1 MCCMIYIIFHKTL
14 KQIVKFGLHKICNL
28 LFFKNEIT
36 FVNCLFFSNLRK
48 YAVFISIF
56 YPVCSRAYFEFL
68 FINSDNPVSNFLFLL
83 IFSLGKFFYYII
95 SIYANSFYPSFQNM
109 PWINKFFF
117 IESKVLKEYVHFTVD
132 FFSSNAALNFKYP
145 IFRIN
150 TSQNDTILISCLVY
164 VKNVFKL
171 LSVTLIVKGGH
182 CLINIIFDKLNNLY
196 L

>member
-56 YPVCSRAYFEFL
+56 YPVCSRTYFEFL
-68 FINSDNPVSNFLFLL
+68 FINSDNQVSNFLFLL

-117 IESKVLKEYVHFTVD
+117 IESKVLKEYVHFTID
-132 FFSSNAALNFKYP
+132 FFSSSNAALNFKYP
-145 IFRIN
+145 IYRIN

-171 LSVTLIVKGGH
+171 LSVTLIVQRRSLSNKY
-182 CLINIIFDKLNNLY
+182 NIWQA
-196 L
+196 